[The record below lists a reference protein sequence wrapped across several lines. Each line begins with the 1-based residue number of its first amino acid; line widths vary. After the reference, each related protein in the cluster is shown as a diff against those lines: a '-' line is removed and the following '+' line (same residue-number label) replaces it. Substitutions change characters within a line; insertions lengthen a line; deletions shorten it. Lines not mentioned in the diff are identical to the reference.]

1 MNTGEDTAVLPA
13 REPASARVQEI
24 VGALEEQ
31 IVLGWLMPRERLL
44 EDRLTAQFACKKH
57 VVREVLSELERMGLV
72 QRVPNKG
79 AAVVML
85 EPDAVRQ
92 IYSVRE
98 ALETLAAEQIRLPAD
113 RLLLE
118 ALQAIQADH
127 TGAVAAHD
135 PRSAFRANLAFHDRL
150 FCACENPYLSSLIRS
165 AAQKVHGA
173 RFYSATS
180 RTHLLRARDEH
191 EEMIRA
197 LERGDREELV
207 TLCRN
212 HLAPSREAYL
222 RAVETRFRKG
232 A

>member
-1 MNTGEDTAVLPA
+1 MNDGEDAGALPG
-13 REPASARVQEI
+13 REPASARVHEI
-24 VGALEEQ
+24 VAALEEQ

-44 EDRLTAQFACKKH
+44 EENLAARFACKKH
-57 VVREVLSELERMGLV
+57 VVREVLSELQRMGLV
-72 QRVPNKG
+72 ERVPNKG
-79 AAVVML
+79 AAVALL

-98 ALETLAAEQIRLPAD
+98 ALETLAAEQIGLPAD
-113 RLLLE
+113 RLLLD
-118 ALQAIQADH
+118 ALRAIQADH
-127 TGAVAAHD
+127 AGAVAAHD
-135 PRSAFRANLAFHDRL
+135 PRGAFRANMAFHDRL
-150 FCACENPYLSSLIRS
+150 FSACGNPYLSGLIRS

-191 EEMIRA
+191 DAMIRA
-197 LERGDREELV
+197 LECCDRTELV

-222 RAVETRFRKG
+222 RAVETRSCRG

>member
-1 MNTGEDTAVLPA
+1 MNDAGDAGVLPTRA
-13 REPASARVQEI
+13 PASARVREI
-24 VGALEEQ
+24 IAALEEQ

-72 QRVPNKG
+72 ERVPNRG
-79 AAVVML
+79 AAVVLL

-92 IYSVRE
+92 IYAVRE
-98 ALETLAAEQIRLPAD
+98 ALETLAAEQIPLPAG
-113 RLLLE
+113 RSLLD
-118 ALQAIQADH
+118 ALRAIQEAYA
-127 TGAVAAHD
+127 GAVAAHD
-135 PRSAFRANLAFHDRL
+135 PRGAFRANLAFHDRL
-150 FCACENPYLSSLIRS
+150 FSLCGNPYLSSLIRG

-173 RFYSATS
+173 RFFSATS
-180 RTHLLRARDEH
+180 RPHLLRARDEH
-191 EEMIRA
+191 EAMIRA
-197 LERGDREELV
+197 LERGDRAALV

-222 RAVETRFRKG
+222 RAVEARFQKG